1 MNVKLIRKIEQQ
13 ELEWSGG
20 TTCQLFIFPED
31 SNYEQRNFLFRISS
45 AKIKIAESTFTKL
58 PDISRIIMVL
68 DGELKIEHE
77 GKYSKTL
84 KKFDTD
90 AFEGHW
96 NTKGFGICTDF
107 NLMTSKNYN
116 GNLNRVV
123 LNSSQSFTRSLF
135 TKENFIGYYLL
146 NGEVDISVSGQKY
159 ILHPND
165 FILFTKENKTEKL
178 SMHSS
183 EYSEMVEVDIYL

>member
-1 MNVKLIRKIEQQ
+1 MQVKLIRKAEQQ
-13 ELEWSGG
+13 ESEWSGG

-31 SNYEQRNFLFRISS
+31 SNYEQRDFLFRISS
-45 AKIKIAESTFTKL
+45 AKVKTEESTFTKL

-90 AFEGHW
+90 TFEGNW

-107 NLMTSKNYN
+107 NLMTSKNCN
-116 GNLNRVV
+116 GNLNSVT
-123 LNSSQSFTRSLF
+123 LNSNQSFTKTLF
-135 TKENFIGYYLL
+135 AKENFVGYYLL
-146 NGEVDISVSGQKY
+146 NGEVEFLVSGKKY
-159 ILHPND
+159 FLQQND
-165 FILFTKENKTEKL
+165 FILFSNENKMEVLNINSFK
-178 SMHSS
+178 
-183 EYSEMVEVDIYL
+183 YSEMVEVDIYL